1 MEKSYF
7 DLLIIIIGGIS
18 TLAIF
23 SFLIKENVFYR
34 FFEHLFIGISAGL
47 GVILTFK
54 NFLWPKVFYP
64 LFGLDIVMYPDGT
77 IAIIT
82 KKQLQN
88 LF

>member
-1 MEKSYF
+1 MYSCYIFIFNKRKCV
-7 DLLIIIIGGIS
+7 LL
-18 TLAIF
+18 
-23 SFLIKENVFYR
+23 
-34 FFEHLFIGISAGL
+34 FFEHIFIGISSAL
-47 GVILTFK
+47 GVVLTIK

>member
-1 MEKSYF
+1 M
-7 DLLIIIIGGIS
+7 
-18 TLAIF
+18 
-23 SFLIKENVFYR
+23 FYR
-34 FFEHLFIGISAGL
+34 FFEHIFIGISSAL
-47 GVILTFK
+47 GVVLTIK